1 MVYNK
6 LPKPGMLLYLLL
18 VVEVDTDSGP
28 IDTDIFSSRR
38 TKNDINVSIG
48 FTVDDIIFGFSKK
61 SWCDEFEALMK
72 SRFQMSSMGEL
83 TFLLGL
89 QVKQKEMCKDNK
101 YSNRD
106 PENLDSRMKMLLS
119 CACLGFRYLQMTY
132 HIMLMNEESLGTSK
146 ANLNWAFGILK
157 SHHLTWK
164 PILIVTMLDQILT
177 GNPQQEVVNFLAGDL
192 SHDSARSKQLWLLL
206 LQRQKVGQVQLSGLE
221 IVQEMTEQRKPMEF
235 QVGDRVMLKLS
246 PWKGVL
252 CGKRG
257 KLNPRYVGRFK
268 VLEEVGA
275 VAYKLELPQELR
287 RVYNTFHVSN
297 LKKNGIPDEPLAVP
311 LEGLHVDDKL

>member
-106 PENLDSRMKMLLS
+106 PENLDSRMKMLLV
-119 CACLGFRYLQMTY
+119 CGFMCLFRYLKGKPKLGLWY
-132 HIMLMNEESLGTSK
+132 PRESSFDLEAYSDSDYAG
-146 ANLNWAFGILK
+146 ANLDRKSTTGGCQFFGRRHISWQCK
-157 SHHLTWK
+157 KQT
-164 PILIVTMLDQILT
+164 IVATSTTEAEYVAVD
-177 GNPQQEVVNFLAGDL
+177 
-192 SHDSARSKQLWLLL
+192 
-206 LQRQKVGQVQLSGLE
+206 KVGQVQLSGLE